1 MIEKIFGKFL
11 QKRRG
16 KPFSAWQIELTTR
29 CPLLCKMCIRSESSE
44 WQYQDMPL
52 EDFKKI
58 LPYLKDV
65 ETVVLEGWGES
76 LLHKDLTQCVRL
88 VKKEGPQVGFVT
100 SGMGLTQDRISELI
114 EAGLDFV
121 GFSISGTTPETH
133 DAVRVNSYLPEVLNA
148 IHLFQEEQKR
158 RGLLRPK
165 IHLIFL
171 MVKDNVHEVPSVPFF
186 AKEAGVEEVV
196 ITNICHTINLW
207 QETQRVF
214 VWENVKSQYEEIV
227 TQAEAN
233 ARKLNIRLKKP
244 NMTAF
249 AVPVC
254 AENPL
259 RNLYISA
266 EGEVSPCVYLYPP
279 LPSPFRRIFCEKEYR
294 TQKVSFGNIFKEP
307 FSAIW
312 NNSHYQEFRDRFTKR
327 EQEYKESY
335 FSLLQNPRL
344 KSLEDNTFSEPPE
357 PCKTC
362 HKILGI

>member
-11 QKRRG
+11 QGRKK

-29 CPLLCKMCIRSESSE
+29 CPLLCKMCIRAESAE
-44 WQYQDMPL
+44 WQFQDMPL
-52 EDFKKI
+52 EDFKKT

-76 LLHKDLTQCVRL
+76 LLHRDLSECISL
-88 VKKEGPQVGFVT
+88 VKKEGSQVGFVT
-100 SGMGLTQDRISELI
+100 SGMGLTKNRVSELI
-114 EAGLDFV
+114 EAGIDFV
-121 GFSISGTTPETH
+121 GFSIAGTTTETH
-133 DAVRVNSYLPEVLNA
+133 DAIRVNSHLPEVLDA
-148 IHLFQEEQKR
+148 IRLFQEEQKR

-165 IHLIFL
+165 MHLIFL
-171 MVKDNVHEVPSVPFF
+171 MVKDNVHEVPSVPSF
-186 AKEAGVEEVV
+186 AKEAGIGEVV

-227 TQAEAN
+227 KQAEVN

-244 NMTAF
+244 DLTAF
-249 AVPVC
+249 NVPMC

-294 TQKVSFGNIFKEP
+294 TPKVSFGNIFKEP

-312 NNSHYQEFRDRFTKR
+312 NSINYKEFRNRFIER
-327 EQEYKESY
+327 EKEYKETY
-335 FSLLQNPRL
+335 FSLWDSPGLKNP
-344 KSLEDNTFSEPPE
+344 KDNAFSEPPE

>member
-1 MIEKIFGKFL
+1 MIEKIFGSLL
-11 QKRRG
+11 QKR

-29 CPLLCKMCIRSESSE
+29 CPLLCKMCIRAESSE

-52 EDFKKI
+52 DDFKKI
-58 LPYLKDV
+58 LPCLKEV

-76 LLHKDLTQCVRL
+76 LLHKDLSECIRL

-100 SGMGLTQDRISELI
+100 SGMGLTKDRVSELI
-114 EAGLDFV
+114 EAGIDFV

-133 DAVRVNSYLPEVLNA
+133 DAVRVNSHLPEVLDA
-148 IHLFQEEQKR
+148 IRLFQDEQKR

-165 IHLIFL
+165 MHLIFL
-171 MVKDNVHEVPSVPFF
+171 MVKDNVHEVPSVPSL
-186 AKEAGVEEVV
+186 AKEAGIEEVV

-207 QETQRVF
+207 QEAQRVF

-227 TQAEAN
+227 GQAVVN
-233 ARKLNIRLKKP
+233 ARKLHIRLKKP
-244 NMTAF
+244 ALSAF
-249 AVPVC
+249 NVPVC

-294 TQKVSFGNIFKEP
+294 TDKVSFGNIFKEP

-312 NNSHYQEFRDRFTKR
+312 NNGRYKEFRNRFTQRAK
-327 EQEYKESY
+327 EYNEAY
-335 FSLLQNPRL
+335 FSLWDSPKFHNPQD
-344 KSLEDNTFSEPPE
+344 KVFSDPPE
-357 PCKTC
+357 PCNTC